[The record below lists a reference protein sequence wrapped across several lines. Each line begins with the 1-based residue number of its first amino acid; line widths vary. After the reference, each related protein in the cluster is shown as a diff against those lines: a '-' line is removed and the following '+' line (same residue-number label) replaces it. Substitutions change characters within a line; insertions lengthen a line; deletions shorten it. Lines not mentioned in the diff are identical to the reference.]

1 MEIYT
6 IRDVARKAGVAV
18 STVSRVLNGRPD
30 VSEETRKKVMDVV
43 EEYGFV
49 QNRNARN
56 LKNTKPTFAAII
68 VRGRRNAFLND
79 IAEQMIECAQGL
91 KTPFLIKYIDEE
103 DDEFDTM
110 RQLYAEKRAASFILL
125 GARMDERSQAVRD
138 VGVPVV
144 FATVDAGNMGYAN
157 ASSVCIDDR
166 AATHAMMDWILQQGH
181 TRVAVIGGCRDG
193 EDIFAKRYL
202 GAMDSLSARDQE
214 IARRAQ
220 AVVDSVIAPGMTDLQ
235 KETALHDYIIYHADY
250 LRDESQDTDSVY
262 GFFERGWIQCS
273 GYVDTFF
280 LLGRMAGLEVT
291 GVSGF
296 VLEDGEAHSWNLVR
310 LDGMWYAVDVTWDD
324 PIGGGHEAHTYLNIP
339 HRCFDGLR
347 TWDPRTLPGGA
358 YAQSLDANWYYAGV
372 PVLWDLDAAVSAASM
387 QIDQTGEALLILEG
401 GLQSD
406 DVARQL
412 ANRYQRT
419 IWTGNLLEQSWAR
432 MYSFSFKQ

>member
-1 MEIYT
+1 MRVRTPEDLYSVINVMREEGLSEMHLSELSLTAEQIQEVIFDYVGVVQYRYRLGDAWMEIEWYPGHR
-6 IRDVARKAGVAV
+6 IW
-18 STVSRVLNGRPD
+18 
-30 VSEETRKKVMDVV
+30 
-43 EEYGFV
+43 
-49 QNRNARN
+49 
-56 LKNTKPTFAAII
+56 FA
-68 VRGRRNAFLND
+68 
-79 IAEQMIECAQGL
+79 
-91 KTPFLIKYIDEE
+91 
-103 DDEFDTM
+103 M
-110 RQLYAEKRAASFILL
+110 RS
-125 GARMDERSQAVRD
+125 
-138 VGVPVV
+138 
-144 FATVDAGNMGYAN
+144 
-157 ASSVCIDDR
+157 
-166 AATHAMMDWILQQGH
+166 
-181 TRVAVIGGCRDG
+181 
-193 EDIFAKRYL
+193 